1 MKKAKI
7 YSPSKT
13 AMQSGQSKNSSWFLE
28 FNKENLE
35 KDFVMGW
42 DSSIDTDKQVKISF
56 ETKEDAIKY
65 AEKNNISFDVMEPQ
79 KRKIIL
85 KSYSDNF
92 TKN

>member
-1 MKKAKI
+1 M
-7 YSPSKT
+7 
-13 AMQSGQSKNSSWFLE
+13 
-28 FNKENLE
+28 
-35 KDFVMGW
+35 
-42 DSSIDTDKQVKISF
+42 DTNKQVKISF

-65 AEKNNISFDVMEPQ
+65 AEKNNISFNVMEAK